1 MMTPNDAEKIM
12 HIWGRWE
19 EFAFGKLHHIFGF
32 AIPESFLP
40 FPKDTLYKALDIMAR
55 QFDKTGNKRGVELMS
70 KSAFTV
76 DSFFVDDEEAL
87 LKAAKNF
94 NNPEWRKELIPA
106 FKKFQED
113 WIK

>member
-40 FPKDTLYKALDIMAR
+40 FPKDTLYKALDIGLHPYGWTDRVRM
-55 QFDKTGNKRGVELMS
+55 V
-70 KSAFTV
+70 
-76 DSFFVDDEEAL
+76 
-87 LKAAKNF
+87 
-94 NNPEWRKELIPA
+94 
-106 FKKFQED
+106 
-113 WIK
+113 